1 MGEQRVKAKKTKA
14 FTLYA
19 LVLNNLGHTGEGVKA
34 KNKNRLTRAYTRARG
49 SLLRRPRGLMPLRSR
64 GWAEREVEW
73 DILVMMDKSKQTIY
87 LFVFSAQD

>member
-1 MGEQRVKAKKTKA
+1 
-14 FTLYA
+14 
-19 LVLNNLGHTGEGVKA
+19 
-34 KNKNRLTRAYTRARG
+34 
-49 SLLRRPRGLMPLRSR
+49 MPR